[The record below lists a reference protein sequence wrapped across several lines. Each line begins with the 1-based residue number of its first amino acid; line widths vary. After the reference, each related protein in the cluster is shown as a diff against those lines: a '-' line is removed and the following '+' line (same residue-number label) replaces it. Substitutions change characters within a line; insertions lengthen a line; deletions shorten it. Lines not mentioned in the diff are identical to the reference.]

1 MNDSPELDPEF
12 PGAPIWP
19 PTPANGVVILGDSDL
34 EQSEEYFRRRAAAAL
49 AEVDQSEVE
58 QSEVE
63 QSELDQAETDQ
74 PDARREVET
83 TECSQDHAG
92 TTPVARPASVSSR
105 ADARAEATDQD
116 PKQPVTPATDS
127 AAPGSSEESLVES
140 SGLFEDEETAK
151 PQDDTE
157 AEAEHEGVSA
167 AKNLIEWLTVLVGA
181 VIVAL
186 VFRSFLFQ
194 AFYIPSASMEETL
207 QIDDKVMVNR
217 LSYKLHDV
225 NRGDVI
231 VFSRPP
237 SVESDIND
245 LIKRVM
251 ALEGETIEGHDN
263 AVYVNGKLVVEPY
276 LEPDIRISDFPA
288 QVVPDGHVF
297 VMGDNRDN
305 SHDSRR
311 FGPIP
316 VDTIVGRAFI
326 IFWPFDNI
334 SSL

>member
-1 MNDSPELDPEF
+1 MNDSPEPDPEF
-12 PGAPIWP
+12 PEAPIWP

-34 EQSEEYFRRRAAAAL
+34 ERSEKYFRQRAASAQTEATQTEAAQFD
-49 AEVDQSEVE
+49 AHREVDT
-58 QSEVE
+58 
-63 QSELDQAETDQ
+63 AEGADI
-74 PDARREVET
+74 D
-83 TECSQDHAG
+83 DG
-92 TTPVARPASVSSR
+92 TTQTARPASVSSR
-105 ADARAEATDQD
+105 AEARAEATDQERT
-116 PKQPVTPATDS
+116 QTVTPATES
-127 AAPGSSEESLVES
+127 GVPTSSDGTPVES
-140 SGLFEDEETAK
+140 SSMFEDHETAES
-151 PQDDTE
+151 QDAVEREPEDL
-157 AEAEHEGVSA
+157 GVSA

-181 VIVAL
+181 VVVAL
-186 VFRSFLFQ
+186 IFRAFLFQ

-237 SVESDIND
+237 SVDSDIND

-263 AVYVNGKLVVEPY
+263 AVYVNGKLVIEPY
-276 LEPDIRISDFPA
+276 LDSDIRIDDFPA
-288 QVVPDGHVF
+288 EVVPQGHVF